1 MKKRVSLLLL
11 VFVSLLLTGCGSSTL
26 NIKDIVEPQFVD
38 FISEKKE
45 YSKPLTIETNEE
57 LDNNL
62 SSKTIIGFKNKTFYN
77 SLGIF
82 NSKTN
87 REILCR

>member
-38 FISEKKE
+38 FISEKK
-45 YSKPLTIETNEE
+45 STPNHLQLKQM
-57 LDNNL
+57 
-62 SSKTIIGFKNKTFYN
+62 KN
-77 SLGIF
+77 
-82 NSKTN
+82 
-87 REILCR
+87 